1 MLSGAEL
8 RNQIHSSE
16 PEENSRLLRSG
27 ATTPPVTSQFR
38 THSEGVPERR
48 FSSTTDPKIS
58 ATPPGSENTVKPLSG
73 GVVAPLLNHRL
84 FSVIPSGYKP
94 PNTAQL
100 ENLCCGLLFAGA
112 LFRKLSGLT
121 FPLPQYPLAVS
132 LPSRGHPGSTL
143 AIEKPPP
150 VLGLRP
156 SSNLPQIAAP
166 NTWRGT
172 SITPC

>member
-16 PEENSRLLRSG
+16 PEENSRWLRSG

-84 FSVIPSGYKP
+84 FSGIPSGDKTTT
-94 PNTAQL
+94 TAELQKLALRACTGAALRTDEFPFIGRSLAPYIPTHSLNGTPFARESCEAGRVAL
-100 ENLCCGLLFAGA
+100 E
-112 LFRKLSGLT
+112 
-121 FPLPQYPLAVS
+121 Y
-132 LPSRGHPGSTL
+132 
-143 AIEKPPP
+143 
-150 VLGLRP
+150 
-156 SSNLPQIAAP
+156 
-166 NTWRGT
+166 
-172 SITPC
+172 